1 MLNSNKKVYLVST
14 NQQLSHD
21 LFLIKFLGLNIL
33 EYHILIW
40 HLYFLISPLLKDRN
54 LLVLYNHLYQLKHFL
69 VLNFK
74 SLLFGNL
81 KITLCKYNSRSAY
94 IRVLKLSGS
103 NKNELKALKNATFQ
117 KAMQII
123 LLLDNMTQQNIAF
136 SYFKM
141 HKLSPQ

>member
-1 MLNSNKKVYLVST
+1 MEVQLAFHIKLLLNMLNSNKKVYLMST

-54 LLVLYNHLYQLKHFL
+54 LLILYNHLYQLRHFL
-69 VLNFK
+69 VLNYK

-81 KITLCKYNSRSAY
+81 KITLCKYNSRSAC

-103 NKNELKALKNATFQ
+103 NKNELKALKNATF
-117 KAMQII
+117 
-123 LLLDNMTQQNIAF
+123 
-136 SYFKM
+136 
-141 HKLSPQ
+141 